1 MVAND
6 SDSKKPAAV
15 APADAKTL
23 PDSRAQVDR
32 QLIQTKAA
40 LERNIAELS
49 ESEALHRSALKAGRL
64 VHWET
69 DIAAGT
75 RTWQKE
81 SMALFGLTLADG
93 HGQFGGETDEFWLAV
108 HPDDRHL
115 VKPFYELA
123 NKQDWF
129 PAEYRIVKPDGTIRW
144 LSGGG
149 QVIGRDADG
158 KATRLVNVVA
168 DVTDR
173 KVSEEHIH
181 FVMREMTHR
190 AKNLLA
196 VVQAMAQQTGRTAR
210 TFDEFQKRFGQRL
223 QGLAAS
229 HDILVFQDWQGAPL
243 ADLVRDQ
250 LAPFVE
256 PARIEVS
263 GPDILINPK
272 AAEAIGLALHE
283 LATNAVKYGALSN
296 SVGHIVISWGFEN
309 QGTVTQELRLS
320 WVERGGPAITT
331 PSHKGFGYRVFERFV
346 THALNGKM
354 TMEFPPEGLNWK
366 LVVPT
371 ASLMA
376 E

>member
-1 MVAND
+1 
-6 SDSKKPAAV
+6 
-15 APADAKTL
+15 
-23 PDSRAQVDR
+23 
-32 QLIQTKAA
+32 
-40 LERNIAELS
+40 
-49 ESEALHRSALKAGRL
+49 
-64 VHWET
+64 
-69 DIAAGT
+69 
-75 RTWQKE
+75 
-81 SMALFGLTLADG
+81 
-93 HGQFGGETDEFWLAV
+93 
-108 HPDDRHL
+108 
-115 VKPFYELA
+115 
-123 NKQDWF
+123 
-129 PAEYRIVKPDGTIRW
+129 
-144 LSGGG
+144 
-149 QVIGRDADG
+149 
-158 KATRLVNVVA
+158 LVNVVA

-173 KVSEEHIH
+173 KISEEHIH

-196 VVQAMAQQTGRTAR
+196 VVQAMAQQTGRTAH
-210 TFDEFQKRFGQRL
+210 TFEDFQKRFGQRL

-229 HDILVFQDWQGAPL
+229 HDILVLQDWQGAPL

-296 SVGHIVISWGFEN
+296 SVGRIAISWGFEN
-309 QGTVTQELRLS
+309 QGTVMQELRLS

-346 THALNGKM
+346 TRALNGKM
-354 TMEFPPEGLNWK
+354 TMDFPPEGLNWQ
-366 LVVPT
+366 LIVPT